1 MPYVMSH
8 VLRLLRDFLD
18 LLDFLKVCYRLV
30 KIVLDLL
37 DLVKDFLEPT
47 NIDILV
53 RVLLETC

>member
-37 DLVKDFLEPT
+37 DLVKDLLEST
-47 NIDILV
+47 NI
-53 RVLLETC
+53 